1 MLRKRERFERSD
13 VPRPNPLRPVIS
25 LVVIAVTFI
34 ILAIFL
40 MASWQKANQMNNHN
54 DSYLDNALYE
64 QLDTRG
70 PTDGSVKSDDE
81 FSNVLILTVDD
92 VNAEDRTLQG
102 AQLLVRNIT
111 QNTATLVNLPL
122 NTRMLA
128 GESNVMLSNYF
139 DYAGAAASI
148 APLTDAANVHVSHV
162 ILATDKLMEQLKD
175 LKGPLVLALLS
186 SSTNDLATMA
196 SDYRTSEMIG
206 LADYLR
212 GVGFENIK
220 TIDAPYA
227 EETFEDGTVVAAIDR
242 QQLCRDLGIFVSPVA
257 EEAPAEGDGG
267 E

>member
-1 MLRKRERFERSD
+1 MSGPVAASANAVSLRLARST
-13 VPRPNPLRPVIS
+13 PVAVNGS
-25 LVVIAVTFI
+25 GAWSSADGATADAARIA
-34 ILAIFL
+34 
-40 MASWQKANQMNNHN
+40 
-54 DSYLDNALYE
+54 D
-64 QLDTRG
+64 
-70 PTDGSVKSDDE
+70 
-81 FSNVLILTVDD
+81 
-92 VNAEDRTLQG
+92 
-102 AQLLVRNIT
+102 T

-257 EEAPAEGDGG
+257 EEAPAE